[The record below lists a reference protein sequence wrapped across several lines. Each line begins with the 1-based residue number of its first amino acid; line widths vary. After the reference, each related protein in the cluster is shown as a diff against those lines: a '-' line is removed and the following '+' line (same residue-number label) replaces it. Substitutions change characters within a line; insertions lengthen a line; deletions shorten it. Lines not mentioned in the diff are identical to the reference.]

1 MKSIAQKAPPKK
13 IRKAAKEKT
22 AANKDKGKSYDAYKT
37 FDGKQYTGMQV
48 GRSHKWNYDAGVWK
62 ERKITPDKWEIS
74 YAVTKRRA
82 GHAPEGSGVPV
93 GTGYHW
99 FILSHQFVHKLNAN
113 DYSTAMIGLK
123 LKLGHKRFD
132 KEKWNIGETTKRH
145 HLIQYLEDFIEGLKN
160 EPESFD
166 TISLEFNFKGAL
178 YTGYAVPMMESC
190 HSGKCTDYDI
200 ILNDKNMGIIRFKDK
215 WRMTNVKPQAFVNA
229 IGEQLMMKT
238 DKEKI

>member
-1 MKSIAQKAPPKK
+1 VLHKLSAMKSIAVKAPPKK
-13 IRKAAKEKT
+13 TKKKAAPKP
-22 AANKDKGKSYDAYKT
+22 DHKSYDAFKT

-62 ERKITPDKWEIS
+62 ERKVTPDKWEIT

-99 FILSHQFVHKLNAN
+99 FIVSHQFVHKLNAN
-113 DYSTAMIGLK
+113 DYSTAMVGLK

-132 KEKWNIGETTKRH
+132 KEKWNIGETTKLH
-145 HLIQYLEDFIEGLKN
+145 HLIKYLEDFITTLKN
-160 EPESFD
+160 EPERFE
-166 TISLEFNFKGAL
+166 TLSLEFNFKGSL

-190 HSGKCTDYDI
+190 INRKCKDYDI
-200 ILNDKNMGIIRFKDK
+200 ILNDKNLGVIRNKDGWK
-215 WRMTNVKPQAFVNA
+215 MTGVKPQAFVNA
-229 IGEQLMMKT
+229 IGEQITLNAE
-238 DKEKI
+238 D